1 MHRWATP
8 PLALLLR
15 RRLTMNFPGVMTRG
29 ALGGVVLAV
38 ALGAT
43 APADPSS
50 PRLRDGRLP
59 ARMPPA
65 LGGGEVL
72 LELTI
77 TPEGTVQRL
86 DRLRT
91 TPPYTDLLAE
101 AVVGWRFEPATTIV
115 EGKKKAATGHVLVV
129 ALFRPPTL
137 YAGTS
142 AGGRPESVGIPS
154 PYLPSA
160 AALGLPAY
168 PPMALGDG
176 LVLIEMEM
184 APNGELRGTKVV
196 GASSGFDEAALD
208 AVKRWRFTPARAP
221 GVPGTVFV
229 YAVLGFRAPLGP
241 ASAPPR

>member
-1 MHRWATP
+1 
-8 PLALLLR
+8 
-15 RRLTMNFPGVMTRG
+15 MTRG

-91 TPPYTDLLAE
+91 TPPYTDFLAD
-101 AVVGWRFEPATTIV
+101 AVVSWRFEPATTIV
-115 EGKKKAATGHVLVV
+115 EGKKKASTGHVLVA
-129 ALFRPPTL
+129 ALFRPPLL
-137 YAGTS
+137 YAGPS
-142 AGGRPESVGIPS
+142 AGGPQESVAMPS
-154 PYLPSA
+154 PFVPA
-160 AALGLPAY
+160 PAALVLPAY
-168 PPMALGDG
+168 PPMAVGDG

-184 APNGELRGTKVV
+184 TPNGEPRGTRVV

-208 AVKRWRFTPARAP
+208 AVRRWRFTRARAP
-221 GVPGTVFV
+221 GVPSTMFV
-229 YAVLGFRAPLGP
+229 YGVLGFRAPLGP
-241 ASAPPR
+241 TPGGR